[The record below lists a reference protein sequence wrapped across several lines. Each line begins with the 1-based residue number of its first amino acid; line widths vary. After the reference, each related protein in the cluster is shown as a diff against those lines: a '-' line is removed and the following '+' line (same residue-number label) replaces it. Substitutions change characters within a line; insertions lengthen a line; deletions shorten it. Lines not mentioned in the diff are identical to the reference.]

1 MTTYHKK
8 ASSILGNWHN
18 ICLLVFL
25 SITIFDFMIFPVFYE
40 YLNYQ
45 LTPEKMIT
53 VALQIPT
60 PANQLVALQMLSK
73 EHVWQPLTLQQNG
86 LFYMAF
92 GAILGIGAWK
102 RTTKDGED
110 SPPPSA
116 PPTPEV
122 DKK

>member
-1 MTTYHKK
+1 M
-8 ASSILGNWHN
+8 
-18 ICLLVFL
+18 V
-25 SITIFDFMIFPVFYE
+25 FPVFYE

-102 RTTKDGED
+102 RTTKDGEEEK
-110 SPPPSA
+110 SPLVAS
-116 PPTPEV
+116 EQ
-122 DKK
+122 K